1 MSETWEHFASRPLTN
16 QKKKEKKKKKKKLA
30 LKVGCPLCNWK
41 VNSAQSTLHT
51 KHNLGLSD
59 PAPWLHEFCFRWTS
73 AHPITKPGAVR
84 GSVTLCFLAHPAR
97 EIFFTRGPTL
107 LTQLPCSKT
116 KFSPTLLLYLCYD
129 LFFSKLSFFLSSLS
143 LLLLQIEK
151 MVPLLVVA
159 VDVLR
164 RTRSCYNFKVCA
176 TQHATSSR
184 RQENKVNFLHI
195 FCT

>member
-1 MSETWEHFASRPLTN
+1 
-16 QKKKEKKKKKKKLA
+16 
-30 LKVGCPLCNWK
+30 LKVGCPLSNWK

-59 PAPWLHEFCFRWTS
+59 PAPWLHEFCCRWTS

-97 EIFFTRGPTL
+97 EIFFTHRPTL
-107 LTQLPCSKT
+107 LTQRPRSKINSHLPCSSIYVMIFFFKT
-116 KFSPTLLLYLCYD
+116 LFLFVIIVTTIAANWKTVPSVVVVVLLL
-129 LFFSKLSFFLSSLS
+129 FLL
-143 LLLLQIEK
+143 
-151 MVPLLVVA
+151 
-159 VDVLR
+159 LR

-176 TQHATSSR
+176 TQRATSSR
-184 RQENKVNFLHI
+184 RHENKVHLLHI